1 MTATKRS
8 KTSLVVSI
16 VAMVVSVITVLGLLI
31 GIGNSQITTS
41 KVNSTNYKNGA
52 ITEAGKVI
60 ESNESAVLSKAQTV
74 NGMSIEIDEETA
86 TITYKVAFY
95 DKDGNFIS
103 LTEEKTQDFDVNEI
117 PQDASSFKVVITPN
131 EVDGE
136 AVKLNAFNRA
146 KYVNQLKVTFA
157 RE

>member
-8 KTSLVVSI
+8 KASLVASI
-16 VAMVVSVITVLGLLI
+16 VAVVLSVLTVLGIAI
-31 GIGNSQITTS
+31 GIGNSKITST
-41 KVNSTNYKNGA
+41 KVNRFDYKNGA
-52 ITEAGKVI
+52 ITETGKVI
-60 ESNESAVLSKAQTV
+60 ESNESAVLKSTKTV
-74 NGMSIEIDEETA
+74 KDMSIELDEETA

-103 LTEEKTQDFDVNEI
+103 MTEDQNSDFDLTAVPEN
-117 PQDASSFKVVITPN
+117 ATTFNVMITPN

-136 AVKLNAFNRA
+136 AVKLDVFNRA
-146 KYVNQLKVTFA
+146 RYVKQLKISFA